1 MRYVSDDRALRV
13 EEIATELPGE
23 MPWRIWV
30 RAFVAF
36 WPTSAVICSGLWA
49 VGTALGAGPWWLIVA
64 LLCGVTA
71 AATTVLA
78 VLGWISRYE
87 TPQTPLRYL
96 WRTVI
101 AEASAP
107 RPTDTTAVGAPPI
120 PVATGP
126 TRYGSQVAAPTSF
139 RRLCDYPICTRDGVA
154 G

>member
-87 TPQTPLRYL
+87 TPDASAVPVAHGHRGSIRATPHRHDRGRRTADPRRDRPHPLREPGRCPNQFQETL
-96 WRTVI
+96 
-101 AEASAP
+101 
-107 RPTDTTAVGAPPI
+107 
-120 PVATGP
+120 
-126 TRYGSQVAAPTSF
+126 
-139 RRLCDYPICTRDGVA
+139 
-154 G
+154 